1 MDLVF
6 FHEHEDHTMVLRR
19 RYVLGASDRFAGNN
33 GSLRNDKET
42 LGYTDA
48 QWGFIWNTMVVDG
61 AWAVLGITDA

>member
-1 MDLVF
+1 
-6 FHEHEDHTMVLRR
+6 MVLRR
-19 RYVLGASDRFAGNN
+19 RYVLGTSDRFAGNN